1 MTFYLAAASAVS
13 SDALSTAGAGKGAA
27 DYTVLFSI
35 LGILVCVGVPLGTIL
50 IGKLKYEG
58 SLKQVLWGMAGFVVF
73 TMLLSALLGAV
84 FMPKYSDQSATSF
97 QAAIIVIIK
106 AVCEVGGMFLLCL
119 FTKKKKS
126 LGDALNLG
134 AGYCIAECFVIGFLL
149 VAYLIVITSEDVDSI
164 YMIRRLRIYVQ
175 SNNLVAGEEWKFIMR
190 AFTAAVFCALD
201 LSVAV
206 MMFIGVQ
213 KQMYWFAIICLGM
226 EFLIRLPNRLHS
238 FDSWFWG
245 NYAVIIPYLS
255 IMAVIICV
263 STYMVWKKFGSE
275 TV

>member
-134 AGYCIAECFVIGFLL
+134 AGYCIAECLVIGFLL